1 MTYNTNK
8 TDKPLAVFT
17 LTNPWVKQVILEVAP
32 DTMDVAFVDIK
43 QEDEAKEL
51 LSKATFINTV
61 KIPFEWTP
69 LLKNCRHVQHNG
81 VGYADLDVEG
91 FKAMGITLGV
101 SPAFTAIGVG
111 EHVLMMMLAL
121 SRNLIQLNNDMHSG
135 HFNMFGRRKS
145 TYTLHGKTLGIIGLG
160 RIGKEVARLS
170 KAFGM
175 NIIYSDI
182 IPASQALEQEL
193 ALTSVS
199 LDDLLAQSD
208 IVTIHTPLTEL
219 TNKMF
224 DAETFTKMKAD
235 SLYINASRG
244 KTYDIDALYDSLKS
258 GHIRGAA
265 LDVFDPEPPNFE
277 HPIMDLPNV
286 ILTPHLASGTV
297 ERHYGIA
304 KQQFDNFERVLRG
317 EALEDQVL

>member
-1 MTYNTNK
+1 MIDKTN
-8 TDKPLAVFT
+8 KPLAVFT

-32 DTMDVAFVDIK
+32 DTMDVAFVDINK
-43 QEDEAKEL
+43 ENEAKEL
-51 LSKATFINTV
+51 LSQATFINTV

-69 LLKNCRHVQHNG
+69 LLTNCKHIQHNG

-91 FKAMGITLGV
+91 FKSMGITLGV

-111 EHVLMMMLAL
+111 EHTIMMMLAL
-121 SRNLIQLNNDMHSG
+121 SRNLIQLNDDMHSG
-135 HFNMFGRRKS
+135 HFNMFGRRES
-145 TYTLHGKTLGIIGLG
+145 TYTLNGKTLGIIGLG
-160 RIGKEVARLS
+160 RIGREVARLS
-170 KAFGM
+170 KVFGT
-175 NIIYSDI
+175 NIIYNDI
-182 IPASQALEQEL
+182 IKAPEVIEKEL
-193 ALTSVS
+193 DLKLVS
-199 LDDLLAQSD
+199 LDELLAQSD
-208 IVTIHTPLTEL
+208 IVTIHTPLTDL
-219 TNKMF
+219 THKMF
-224 DAETFTKMKAD
+224 NAETFAKMKEN

-244 KTYDIDALYDSLKS
+244 KTYELDALYEKLKS

-317 EALEDQVL
+317 EPLENQVL